1 MNTVHCDHPRRRS
14 ARLLVRLSNAY
25 RRFLAVFLALLG
37 PQAAYAIFA
46 ALARGVYRLLDPL
59 RLRSEAQCRAALAGR
74 YPDEQISRIAEQA
87 FVHRAWNL
95 ADLMLADRRL
105 HAGTYD
111 RYGGRIPEPYGSMLR
126 DAQCRR
132 QPVLL
137 VTGYYGPFDL
147 LPLLLGFNGIRAAAV
162 YRAHPN
168 PDFDAYR
175 RAIRS
180 RSGCEMVP
188 DTQAAVRLPQ
198 VLESGGTVAILADH
212 HAPGRGI
219 PITYL
224 GLPTAVARTV
234 GLLAWRYAAV
244 VAVAALRRR
253 RRPFQFEIVIA
264 DLFDSSAWHNEPE
277 PVVYIT
283 RRYTQAL
290 ERIVL
295 EEPAQYLWAHARWGP
310 AVAQRLTDEPRPA
323 GPPYVTIRDS
333 TARYPNPAR

>member
-1 MNTVHCDHPRRRS
+1 MNTLRCDHPRRRS
-14 ARLLVRLSNAY
+14 AALLVQLSNAY
-25 RRFLAVFLALLG
+25 RRVLALFLVLIG
-37 PQAAYAIFA
+37 PRAAYAILA

-74 YPDEQISRIAEQA
+74 YSDEQITRIAEQA

-95 ADLMLADRRL
+95 ADLLLADRRL

-111 RYGGRIPEPYGSMLR
+111 RYGGRISEPYASMLR
-126 DAQCRR
+126 DAQHRR

-162 YRAHPN
+162 YRPHPN

-198 VLESGGTVAILADH
+198 VLEGGGTVAILADH

-219 PITYL
+219 PIMYL
-224 GLPTAVARTV
+224 GLPTTAARTV

-244 VAVAALRRR
+244 VAVAALRRCR
-253 RRPFQFEIVIA
+253 KPFQFEIVIA
-264 DLFDSSAWHNEPE
+264 DLFDSSAWRDQPD

-295 EEPAQYLWAHARWGP
+295 DDPAQYLWAHARWGP
-310 AVAQRLTDEPRPA
+310 DVAQRLMDEPRPV
-323 GPPYVTIRDS
+323 GTP
-333 TARYPNPAR
+333 